1 MLGRGRQDG
10 SFNIFF
16 LDLSKII
23 LIWNECQEEGGPSA
37 KMDRSRFRMF
47 FHKHLQI
54 TSDIIVDRIY
64 RRGSHS
70 SHCSPG
76 SSMTTMWTGSAWK
89 SGSMA
94 LAHSW
99 KGSCRRKFFWIC
111 HEFWLLLDPIYS
123 LAHICSLIIFAR
135 LYQGE
140 GVRKHLFFYLV
151 TDSVCRCADEL
162 SEQEVRRN

>member
-1 MLGRGRQDG
+1 
-10 SFNIFF
+10 
-16 LDLSKII
+16 
-23 LIWNECQEEGGPSA
+23 
-37 KMDRSRFRMF
+37 MDRSRFRMF

-140 GVRKHLFFYLV
+140 GVRKHLSFLPRNRFK
-151 TDSVCRCADEL
+151 CADVLMNFLNRKWGGTDKVLLFRLRHEWGRIHWKVG
-162 SEQEVRRN
+162 SGSNE